1 MLYYK
6 RTKGDDQHQKGFD
19 TMKNTDKMTNAKALT
34 FVLENVEG
42 LPSEVCE
49 KLEAM
54 RTSIEKKSV
63 NRKPSAVQIA
73 NMELIETILNAMKL
87 NSVYQCKDIT
97 KLCDISSTQR
107 TSALMR
113 KLVEDG
119 RVTKFSEKGVTYF
132 QRVEV

>member
-1 MLYYK
+1 
-6 RTKGDDQHQKGFD
+6 
-19 TMKNTDKMTNAKALT
+19 MKNTDKMTNAKALA

-42 LPSEVCE
+42 LPSDVCE

-54 RTSIEKKSV
+54 KASIEKKSA
-63 NRKPSAVQIA
+63 NRKPTAVQIA
-73 NMELIETILNAMKL
+73 NVELMETILNTMKL
-87 NSVYQCKDIT
+87 NTVYQCKDIT

-119 RVTKFSEKGVTYF
+119 KVTKFSEKGVTYF
-132 QRVEV
+132 QRVEA